1 MFLKKEMF
9 CVFSSSYIKK
19 LSAKLYNLIQRHLK
33 VLLIISKNYL
43 HTDPDCKC
51 LRLKF
56 SLSSD
61 HVMLQA
67 YSVCKHK
74 VDAKAWSAN
83 W

>member
-9 CVFSSSYIKK
+9 CVFSSSYIKNF
-19 LSAKLYNLIQRHLK
+19 LQNYTILIQRHLK